1 MKQYLLK
8 VWMTAALSL
17 LVVGGVWGQES
28 YTSGYPNVSDIT
40 HESATLNVSASVG
53 GYFPI
58 WPPTP
63 KYYSCYVVLPS
74 NQNPPTISQVL
85 SGEDSNSVPVGINFQ
100 GKIGLM
106 APGFEFSGSIS
117 GLAADTEYVVYLVTT
132 EDDFQTVVIETT
144 EPTEPTAVPFT
155 TEVAPE
161 PLLMDTSSLS
171 PENSSDEVPRAPTLE
186 VSFNQAITWG
196 SSGVLTIRR
205 YDNGATAATI
215 YRGGTGATISQN
227 KLSIIFSSDS
237 LEYGTKYYVIID
249 EGFVK
254 ALNTSAVFAGLSD
267 KTDWT
272 FTTETA
278 PPFWEEGYPS
288 ITNQSIDGFEFN
300 AWADYS
306 GVYYGVVTMSST
318 APSVEQIEQG
328 LNHGGTAARIAFN
341 EVVNNNTNPSFTSV
355 SFNSNTV
362 LGNTYFLHAVYKSNS
377 KYSDVVTI
385 TIDRVVPNIL
395 SSYPAAGELVFP
407 VEEALEISFTEAVV
421 EADGNP
427 LDESHFSFE
436 LKDETISVDFSI
448 SVVTESEMTKVV
460 LTPTTALIE
469 DTTYTITISEVY
481 DLSGNPSDPVSITFE
496 TDGVSTWT
504 GGGSNSSDWSD
515 PLNWGGVDFVQY
527 KSVVI
532 PSGLPTYP
540 EIT

>member
-17 LVVGGVWGQES
+17 LALGGVWGQES
-28 YTSGYPNVSDIT
+28 YTPGYPNVSDIT

-53 GYFPI
+53 GTVNTTVTIPGVGPI
-58 WPPTP
+58 SISYATHEVRFIVLSENDPAPLIEEVKAWSGDGNGGAIEEGLYGTISL
-63 KYYSCYVVLPS
+63 KESGAAFSFQFQNLPS
-74 NQNPPTISQVL
+74 SA
-85 SGEDSNSVPVGINFQ
+85 NF
-100 GKIGLM
+100 L
-106 APGFEFSGSIS
+106 
-117 GLAADTEYVVYLVTT
+117 VYLVTVEYG
-132 EDDFQTVVIETT
+132 EDKSLVIEDEISSGSATSLPLNT
-144 EPTEPTAVPFT
+144 LPPPTPLTATLSPADDATNVHVSTSTFEITFSEDVEFTDSGSARLFKDGSYLEALELLSENGNTVISGNTLTLTFINSLAYSSDYYITIPNNSLQSVSSGVLFGGIAAGEWSFT
-155 TEVAPE
+155 TEAEPD
-161 PLLMDTSSLS
+161 PLLMNASSLS

-196 SSGVLTIRR
+196 SSGVLTIHR

-215 YRGGTGATISQN
+215 SRGGTGATISQN

-300 AWADYS
+300 AWADNS

-355 SFNSNTV
+355 SFNSNTE

-377 KYSDVVTI
+377 RSEER
-385 TIDRVVPNIL
+385 RV
-395 SSYPAAGELVFP
+395 G
-407 VEEALEISFTEAVV
+407 
-421 EADGNP
+421 
-427 LDESHFSFE
+427 
-436 LKDETISVDFSI
+436 
-448 SVVTESEMTKVV
+448 
-460 LTPTTALIE
+460 
-469 DTTYTITISEVY
+469 
-481 DLSGNPSDPVSITFE
+481 
-496 TDGVSTWT
+496 
-504 GGGSNSSDWSD
+504 
-515 PLNWGGVDFVQY
+515 
-527 KSVVI
+527 
-532 PSGLPTYP
+532 
-540 EIT
+540 